1 MMFSPRQRPS
11 CFGRL
16 QKRCTATRETPLRP
30 PRLCANTS
38 FFSASPHLRVRSD
51 FSLARFEE
59 TGPPPSRGA
68 GLAMGWGTDMAGF
81 DYVAVDTKGV
91 EKRGFIPA
99 ETGDAA
105 RAALEKQRL
114 YVVSVKPGSGDTAER
129 RPLFGLKLGRA
140 RMSVKQLTLF
150 TRQLATLNR
159 VSPLE
164 ESLRTI
170 TRQTEQERVR
180 AIVATV
186 HQGVTEGRR
195 LADAMARE
203 PRSFPPLYRAM
214 VAAGESSGTLP
225 TILDRLAA
233 LLERQAEIRGKMITA
248 LAYPT
253 ILAVVAMGVV
263 TALMMFVVP
272 QVVEQFD
279 TVGQELPFLTRMV
292 IGVSDLLVGW
302 WWLMAGVAVVGG
314 VGFWRALK
322 VPAIRLSFDTWLL
335 KLPLIGRLLRDLH
348 AARMARTLGTMVA
361 SRLPLLEGLTLTAGT
376 IHNRRLRV
384 ASDAIVD
391 AIRGGGSLSA
401 AMRRA
406 GVFPPLLTYL
416 AASGEAAGRLDEML
430 ERAADYLEREFDR
443 FTATAL
449 SLLEPAIIVV
459 MGGVVA
465 TIVLSILLPILQ
477 LNTLAGQ

>member
-1 MMFSPRQRPS
+1 MADFDYLAIDTRGQERR
-11 CFGRL
+11 GHVAAETLDAARATLDARRL
-16 QKRCTATRETPLRP
+16 YVV
-30 PRLCANTS
+30 RLEPG
-38 FFSASPHLRVRSD
+38 SA
-51 FSLARFEE
+51 
-59 TGPPPSRGA
+59 PPPSRG
-68 GLAMGWGTDMAGF
+68 
-81 DYVAVDTKGV
+81 
-91 EKRGFIPA
+91 
-99 ETGDAA
+99 
-105 RAALEKQRL
+105 
-114 YVVSVKPGSGDTAER
+114 
-129 RPLFGLKLGRA
+129 RPLFGLQLAR
-140 RMSVKQLTLF
+140 RMSPKQLTLF

-170 TRQTEQERVR
+170 TRQSEQEHVR
-180 AIVATV
+180 AIVAQV
-186 HQGVTEGRR
+186 HAGVVEGRR

-203 PRSFPPLYRAM
+203 PKSFPALYRAM

-225 TILDRLAA
+225 TILERLSA
-233 LLERQAEIRGKMITA
+233 LLERQAEIRGKLITA
-248 LAYPT
+248 LTYP
-253 ILAVVAMGVV
+253 IVLATVALGVV

-279 TVGQELPFLTRMV
+279 TVGQELPLLTRLV
-292 IGVSDLLVGW
+292 IGLSDFLVNYWWLLLLVAALTG
-302 WWLMAGVAVVGG
+302 AAV
-314 VGFWRALK
+314 WQALRQ
-322 VPAIRLSFDTWLL
+322 PGIRLAFDTRLL
-335 KLPLIGRLLRDLH
+335 RLPLIGRLLRDLH

-361 SRLPLLEGLTLTAGT
+361 SRLPLLEGLSLTAGT
-376 IHNRRLRV
+376 IHNRRLRL
-384 ASDAIVD
+384 ASDEIVEN
-391 AIRGGGSLSA
+391 IRGGGSLSA

-449 SLLEPAIIVV
+449 SLLEPAIIVL
-459 MGGVVA
+459 MGGIVA

>member
-1 MMFSPRQRPS
+1 M
-11 CFGRL
+11 
-16 QKRCTATRETPLRP
+16 A
-30 PRLCANTS
+30 
-38 FFSASPHLRVRSD
+38 D
-51 FSLARFEE
+51 FDYIAID
-59 TGPPPSRGA
+59 TRGA
-68 GLAMGWGTDMAGF
+68 
-81 DYVAVDTKGV
+81 
-91 EKRGFIPA
+91 EKRGHVAAMDI
-99 ETGDAA
+99 DAA
-105 RAALEKQRL
+105 RVALDRQKL
-114 YVVSVKPGSGDTAER
+114 YVVRIEPGSPPVARG
-129 RPLFGLKLGRA
+129 RPLFGLQIGRA
-140 RMSVKQLTLF
+140 KMNVKQLTLF

-170 TRQTEQERVR
+170 TKQTEQESVR
-180 AIVATV
+180 GIVALV
-186 HQGVTEGRR
+186 HAGVVEGRR
-195 LADAMARE
+195 LADSMARE
-203 PRSFPPLYRAM
+203 PKSFPALYRAM

-233 LLERQAEIRGKMITA
+233 LLERQAEIRGKLITA
-248 LAYPT
+248 LAYPA
-253 ILAVVAMGVV
+253 ILAVVALGVV

-279 TVGQELPFLTRMV
+279 TVGQELPLLTRMV
-292 IGVSDLLVGW
+292 IVLSDFLVGW
-302 WWLMAGVAVVGG
+302 WWVMLLAMVLAAVAG
-314 VGFWRALK
+314 WRLLK
-322 VPAIRLSFDTWLL
+322 EPSIRLAFDSWLL
-335 KLPLIGRLLRDLH
+335 RLPLAGRLLRDLH

-361 SRLPLLEGLTLTAGT
+361 SRLPLLDGLTLTAGT

-384 ASDAIVD
+384 ASDDIVD

-459 MGGVVA
+459 MGGIVA

-477 LNTLAGQ
+477 LNTLAGG

>member
-1 MMFSPRQRPS
+1 M
-11 CFGRL
+11 
-16 QKRCTATRETPLRP
+16 A
-30 PRLCANTS
+30 
-38 FFSASPHLRVRSD
+38 D
-51 FSLARFEE
+51 FDYIAID
-59 TGPPPSRGA
+59 TRGA
-68 GLAMGWGTDMAGF
+68 
-81 DYVAVDTKGV
+81 
-91 EKRGFIPA
+91 EKRGHVAAMDI
-99 ETGDAA
+99 DAA
-105 RAALEKQRL
+105 RTALDRQKL
-114 YVVSVKPGSGDTAER
+114 YVVRIEPGSPPVARG
-129 RPLFGLKLGRA
+129 RPLFGLQIGRA
-140 RMSVKQLTLF
+140 KMNVKQLTLF

-170 TRQTEQERVR
+170 TKQTEQESVR
-180 AIVATV
+180 GIVALV
-186 HQGVTEGRR
+186 HAGVVEGRR
-195 LADAMARE
+195 LADSMARE
-203 PRSFPPLYRAM
+203 PKSFPALYRAM

-233 LLERQAEIRGKMITA
+233 LLERQAEIRGKLITA
-248 LAYPT
+248 LAYPA
-253 ILAVVAMGVV
+253 ILAVVALGVV

-279 TVGQELPFLTRMV
+279 TVGQELPLLTRMV
-292 IGVSDLLVGW
+292 IALSDFLVGW
-302 WWLMAGVAVVGG
+302 WWAMLIAIVLAAVAG
-314 VGFWRALK
+314 WRLLK
-322 VPAIRLSFDTWLL
+322 EPSIRLSFDTRLL

-361 SRLPLLEGLTLTAGT
+361 SRLPLLDGLTLTAGT

-384 ASDAIVD
+384 ASDDIVD

-459 MGGVVA
+459 MGGIVA

-477 LNTLAGQ
+477 LNTLAGG